1 MKPEHSVTVKPFLHD
16 LHETV
21 TELSWFSTRV
31 AALVPARAGTQKL
44 RCSTLFC
51 RDTPMRFFALN
62 KCIWELVLGSRVP
75 EVKSERAAM
84 SALTPEQVLLL
95 RHAGHSVG
103 EEWRHV
109 KFPARGVSEQQ
120 SKLVKAWF
128 LYVQSG
134 NSKPFWVCSK
144 CPWQNSMR
152 GLTRPLEHMCFK
164 GISLKESSY
173 IELHKLKKTSD
184 IPLPYREWL
193 VAYKKQGN
201 KTSGCKEAATKD
213 QILNWAALGIPA
225 AVQWAIFNHWV
236 PIDYKPCGVERPEER
251 VPISNEEATR
261 RQVVAFVC
269 SGVAMNAGNGS
280 HWENFLRYIA
290 PDVNHPG
297 RTFCNHASVF
307 QMLFFILKECIWV
320 ACSKFILP
328 YPQCVFST
336 SESTVDF
343 FV

>member
-1 MKPEHSVTVKPFLHD
+1 
-16 LHETV
+16 
-21 TELSWFSTRV
+21 
-31 AALVPARAGTQKL
+31 
-44 RCSTLFC
+44 
-51 RDTPMRFFALN
+51 MRLFALN

-225 AVQWAIFNHWV
+225 AVQWAI
-236 PIDYKPCGVERPEER
+236 
-251 VPISNEEATR
+251 
-261 RQVVAFVC
+261 
-269 SGVAMNAGNGS
+269 
-280 HWENFLRYIA
+280 
-290 PDVNHPG
+290 
-297 RTFCNHASVF
+297 
-307 QMLFFILKECIWV
+307 
-320 ACSKFILP
+320 
-328 YPQCVFST
+328 ST
-336 SESTVDF
+336 IGCQ
-343 FV
+343 